1 MARKVHTLGSIW
13 EDFAVRRRSQ
23 VRDWQ
28 NDEGRWELYIAP
40 DPIAGIPLKKLAR
53 RDVKAW
59 LGRVQRRGLAYQTQK
74 NALTLLRVV
83 LADAVELELLPASP
97 AASVK
102 LHRSQAARTHET
114 WTILDPDEQVALLR
128 AVPADERDMVA
139 FALST
144 GLRNSELWSLRTADI
159 DLDARL
165 VTVRYSKGDRP
176 TKGGKIRRVPLFG
189 VGLDAAR
196 VAVERGKV
204 FAWPSPRTGE
214 RRYPSSHPSRWEGW
228 LVAAG
233 IKRSVRWYDLRHTC
247 ATSLL
252 AGWWGRKWSIDEVR
266 QMLGHSSIKVTE
278 RYAHLIDDTLWRAG
292 RATAGVGT
300 DRGTETGASLG
311 IRTPDLR
318 FTNASPLEAF
328 PLVARRVLL
337 ERHDGPRAK
346 LADAVLGLTRDALD
360 RPITPQFIAR
370 LRKAEELLQEARHA
384 G

>member
-40 DPIAGIPLKKLAR
+40 DPIASVPLSKLAR
-53 RDVKAW
+53 RDAKAW
-59 LGRVQRRGLAYQTQK
+59 LGRMQRRALKPQTTK

-83 LADAVELELLPASP
+83 CADAVESELLAVNPC
-97 AASVK
+97 VG
-102 LHRSQAARTHET
+102 LRVHRSQDARTHET
-114 WTILDPDEQVALLR
+114 WTILDPDEQIALLR
-128 AVPADERDMVA
+128 AVPSDERDMVA

-189 VGLDAAR
+189 VGLEAAR

-214 RRYPSSHPSRWEGW
+214 RRYPSSHPSRWERW

-233 IKRSVRWYDLRHTC
+233 ITRSVRWYDLRHTC

-266 QMLGHSSIKVTE
+266 QMLGHGSVRMTE
-278 RYAHLIDDTLWRAG
+278 RYTHLIDDTLWKAG
-292 RATAGVGT
+292 RATAGIGT
-300 DRGTETGASLG
+300 ESRTETGASLG

-318 FTNASPLEAF
+318 FTKPL
-328 PLVARRVLL
+328 LY
-337 ERHDGPRAK
+337 H
-346 LADAVLGLTRDALD
+346 
-360 RPITPQFIAR
+360 
-370 LRKAEELLQEARHA
+370 
-384 G
+384 

>member
-1 MARKVHTLGSIW
+1 MARKIHTLGSIW

-23 VRDWQ
+23 VRDWS
-28 NDEGRWELYIAP
+28 NDEGRWELYVAS
-40 DPIAGIPLKKLAR
+40 DPIASVPLRKLAR

-97 AASVK
+97 AASVR

-114 WTILDPDEQVALLR
+114 WTILDPDEQIALLR
-128 AVPADERDMVA
+128 AVPAEERDMVA

-189 VGLDAAR
+189 LALDAAR

-252 AGWWGRKWSIDEVR
+252 AGWWGRKWSLDEVR

-278 RYAHLIDDTLWRAG
+278 RYAHLIDETLWKAG

-300 DRGTETGASLG
+300 NGRTEPGANSG

-318 FTNASPLEAF
+318 FTNASGLEGFQA
-328 PLVARRVLL
+328 LARRTLL
-337 ERHDGPRAK
+337 ARYEGPHAK
-346 LADAVLGLTRDALD
+346 LADSLLDLTERALRRED
-360 RPITPQFIAR
+360 ITPGLAR
-370 LRKAEELLQEARHA
+370 AADLLEEARHA
-384 G
+384 S